1 MASFSQS
8 FLAYFQK
15 KNLQII
21 LLGCL
26 SGIPLGLLIDPLNY
40 WLAEAGIEKST
51 IGLFSLILIVYT
63 IKALWAPLIDR
74 LSLPILNGLGQR
86 RSWLIFSQIVTGCF
100 VISLGMIDPNS
111 NILFFAYI
119 AFFIS
124 IFSATQDICVD
135 ALRIELVQKKE
146 LGEASSVYVIGYR
159 IGAVLISQVIGLYLA
174 EIFGFQTAYVFLGLF
189 FIGFSI
195 LTFYFLD
202 EPDRIA
208 KPMLSPFT
216 NFGKWLKDSF
226 LDPYLDLFL
235 RYKNHLIILL
245 LVMFTYRLS
254 DIFLGPMAM
263 PFYQFLGFT
272 KSEVATYTNLY
283 GLSMTIA
290 GGLFGGLLVHR
301 FGIASMLIAGSI
313 LAPLTNLFFLLLY
326 NAGKDLS
333 FLILTITADNFT
345 QGFVVVVVI
354 SLLSS
359 VVSKTYTATQYAG
372 LFLLGTL
379 PSRLISSSS
388 GFIVDSYGFGEF
400 FIICALSGIPAI
412 IFTIMLVNTSFKLS
426 LKD

>member
-26 SGIPLGLLIDPLNY
+26 SGVPLGLLIDPLNY

-74 LSLPILNGLGQR
+74 LSLPILNGFGQR

-174 EIFGFQTAYVFLGLF
+174 EIFGFQTAYVSLGLF

-226 LDPYLDLFL
+226 LDPYFDLFL

-263 PFYQFLGFT
+263 PFYQYLGFT

-283 GLSMTIA
+283 GLSMT
-290 GGLFGGLLVHR
+290 
-301 FGIASMLIAGSI
+301 
-313 LAPLTNLFFLLLY
+313 
-326 NAGKDLS
+326 
-333 FLILTITADNFT
+333 
-345 QGFVVVVVI
+345 
-354 SLLSS
+354 
-359 VVSKTYTATQYAG
+359 
-372 LFLLGTL
+372 
-379 PSRLISSSS
+379 
-388 GFIVDSYGFGEF
+388 FIWW
-400 FIICALSGIPAI
+400 FINP
-412 IFTIMLVNTSFKLS
+412 
-426 LKD
+426 

>member
-1 MASFSQS
+1 MASIRNS

-40 WLAEAGIEKST
+40 WLAEAGIEKSS

-63 IKALWAPLIDR
+63 IKAFWAPLIDR
-74 LSLPILNGLGQR
+74 LSIPILNNYGQR
-86 RSWLIFSQIVTGCF
+86 KSWLIFSQIVTGSF
-100 VISLGMIDPNS
+100 VILLGLINPNS
-111 NILFFAYI
+111 NILLFAYI
-119 AFFIS
+119 AFCMS

-174 EIFGFQTAYVFLGLF
+174 EFFGFQTTYIFLGIF
-189 FIGFSI
+189 FICLSF
-195 LTFYFLD
+195 LTFYFLE
-202 EPDRIA
+202 EPIREV

-226 LDPYLDLFL
+226 LDPYFDLFS

-290 GGLFGGLLVHR
+290 GGLFGGLLIHR

-313 LAPLTNLFFLLLY
+313 LAPLTNLLFLLL
-326 NAGKDLS
+326 NNVGRDLS
-333 FLILTITADNFT
+333 FLVLTITADNFT

-359 VVSKTYTATQYAG
+359 IVSKTYTATQYAG

-388 GFIVDSYGFGEF
+388 GFIVDSYGFGDF
-400 FIICALSGIPAI
+400 FILCALSGVPAI
-412 IFTIMLVNTSFKLS
+412 LFTIILVNSSFKLS

>member
-40 WLAEAGIEKST
+40 WLAEVGIEKST
-51 IGLFSLILIVYT
+51 IGLFSLILIIYT

-74 LSLPILNGLGQR
+74 LSLPILSGFGQR
-86 RSWLIFSQIVTGCF
+86 KSWLIFSQIVTGCF
-100 VISLGMIDPNS
+100 VISLGLIEPNS
-111 NILFFAYI
+111 NILFFAYVAI
-119 AFFIS
+119 FIS

-159 IGAVLISQVIGLYLA
+159 IGAVLISQVVGLYLA
-174 EIFGFQTAYVFLGLF
+174 EIFGFQSTYVFLGVF
-189 FIGFSI
+189 FISFSI
-195 LTFYFLD
+195 ITFYFLE
-202 EPDRIA
+202 EPERQV

-226 LDPYLDLFL
+226 LDPYFDLFL

-263 PFYQFLGFT
+263 PFYQYLGFT

-290 GGLFGGLLVHR
+290 GGLFGGLLIHR
-301 FGIASMLIAGSI
+301 FGIASML
-313 LAPLTNLFFLLLY
+313 
-326 NAGKDLS
+326 
-333 FLILTITADNFT
+333 
-345 QGFVVVVVI
+345 
-354 SLLSS
+354 
-359 VVSKTYTATQYAG
+359 
-372 LFLLGTL
+372 
-379 PSRLISSSS
+379 
-388 GFIVDSYGFGEF
+388 
-400 FIICALSGIPAI
+400 
-412 IFTIMLVNTSFKLS
+412 LS
-426 LKD
+426 LIHI

>member
-26 SGIPLGLLIDPLNY
+26 SGVPLGLLIDPLNY

-74 LSLPILNGLGQR
+74 LSLPILNGFGQR

-174 EIFGFQTAYVFLGLF
+174 EIFGFQTAYVSLGLF

-235 RYKNHLIILL
+235 RYKNHLIIQYKNIK
-245 LVMFTYRLS
+245 TRQ
-254 DIFLGPMAM
+254 IFSVK
-263 PFYQFLGFT
+263 T
-272 KSEVATYTNLY
+272 KYVIGCDGAN
-283 GLSMTIA
+283 
-290 GGLFGGLLVHR
+290 
-301 FGIASMLIAGSI
+301 
-313 LAPLTNLFFLLLY
+313 
-326 NAGKDLS
+326 S
-333 FLILTITADNFT
+333 FLRKQIKILVGEIN
-345 QGFVVVVVI
+345 I
-354 SLLSS
+354 KLW
-359 VVSKTYTATQYAG
+359 G
-372 LFLLGTL
+372 L
-379 PSRLISSSS
+379 
-388 GFIVDSYGFGEF
+388 
-400 FIICALSGIPAI
+400 
-412 IFTIMLVNTSFKLS
+412 
-426 LKD
+426 